1 MIHRIILIALG
12 LFFMVSL
19 TAAADLSPSTM
30 TSSNTGWL
38 VANGNDQSTITV
50 HVMKGSP
57 ASDVSGAHV
66 AFSLAADSQDL
77 GTLSAPSGTT
87 ASDGIAQTIFRT
99 TTKSGMATINA
110 IITYNDGTTTTLPLP
125 LSSIQKI
132 DHDIPWSADPGYQD
146 NVPVGSITHLDITL
160 RDANNNPVDNKNP
173 AEIHTVHLSM
183 SGDGGSGFVQGTN
196 YVQDIRVPTD
206 TKGNVSVDLRVSTLA
221 GINSIQVYPVGSYL
235 GDLITINGV
244 SDSNPCY
251 LTQVHP
257 SPSSYPA
264 DGKDPDHKFTFYWTV
279 LDKYGNPIENA
290 DLYITSSKPGEEVHL
305 ITSTDGMA
313 STPYGPKDIAG
324 IYTITAKPVIPGTTT
339 ARNATLL
346 CTDTGTSGFCSQTVE
361 YKAMNPV
368 DMILTASPQTMESMD
383 VAGAKTVGVNARVV
397 DDAGNAV
404 KGQMVTFTKSGDTYT
419 GFTQTAQ
426 SLLTPTAATTGDT
439 GYATVQFTPGTFA
452 TKGQAGY
459 NEAAT
464 GSCVVTARWTNPTT
478 GVIKSRDITFVWKN
492 YPFLSVDS
500 AVDNPDPKVGDIINV
515 KVWVRGTG
523 AALEPKPIDVVLVID
538 RSGSMLQ
545 NYPGRTDDAMVEAKA
560 ASLTFSTKLTS
571 GKDRIGIVSFGDND
585 KKSGWAK
592 LAPTLIQSTWSWSHV
607 YEATVG
613 SSEGQYNDGWYWV
626 ADDSAKECG
635 KGCYGYFGP
644 YDPTSAHQLYLNAH
658 YNNGNPKNYGTGV
671 YAYNDLTL
679 DYHTQTDVNAAL
691 NGIVPA
697 GGTPMREGLST
708 AVNMFPAYSAERPIR
723 AIILLTDGQF
733 STGHDPESSP
743 SVITAAKN
751 SNIKIFTIG
760 LGKSVNVDDL
770 KSYATETGGNWY
782 PASDPSQLTNIYSDI
797 AGKLN
802 EQAGGQTQ
810 MFTDFSV
817 ITVDGNTVTGSQN
830 VGKYIQYVPDLNLA
844 DGESSSTYVSK
855 TSTQTPI
862 DYTKNDY
869 YTKVRDDTGNFTT
882 PTLLPGL
889 TPGKLQFDVGKIIL
903 NDVWMTNIKFKMLQG
918 GQIGIFGTSSPVT
931 FIDAVTGK
939 SQTVTIPART
949 WTIHTSKVD
958 NPFAPP
964 ATLTVTGVKVEG
976 STTDPNLWTVTW
988 NTDYDASSVVHEKL
1002 LYCSETGTDPVSC
1015 DTVHTAWR
1023 VYDTWPDSIY
1033 GTGVMKTTQGT
1044 LVVDTSTWKSGQTYK
1059 LTIWAETDDGKE
1071 NSGAAS
1077 HAKDN
1082 GAKKAYIKLE

>member
-12 LFFMVSL
+12 LFFMVSI

-50 HVMKGSP
+50 HVMQGSP
-57 ASDVSGAHV
+57 ASDISGANV

-87 ASDGIAQTIFRT
+87 GSDGIAQTIFRT
-99 TTKSGMATINA
+99 TTKSGTATINV
-110 IITYNDGTTTTLPLP
+110 IITYNDGTTTALP
-125 LSSIQKI
+125 LSCTQKI

-160 RDANNNPVDNKNP
+160 RDANNNPVDNKNT
-173 AEIHTVHLSM
+173 AEIHTVHLYM

-196 YVQDIRVPTD
+196 YVQDIQVPTD
-206 TKGNVSVDLRVSTLA
+206 SKGNVSVDLRVSTLA

-290 DLYITSSKPGEEVHL
+290 DLYVTSSKAGEEVHL
-305 ITSTDGMA
+305 ITSTDGMV

-324 IYTITAKPVIPGTTT
+324 VYTITARPVITGTTT
-339 ARNATLL
+339 ARNATIL
-346 CTDTGTSGFCSQTVE
+346 CMDTGTSGFCSQTVE
-361 YKAMNPV
+361 YTPMIPV

-383 VAGAKTVGVNARVV
+383 VTGAKAVDVKARVV
-397 DDAGNAV
+397 DASGNAV
-404 KGQMVTFTKSGDTYT
+404 KGETVTFTKSADTYT
-419 GFTQTAQ
+419 GFTETAQ
-426 SLLTPTAATTGDT
+426 SLLTPPTSVTTTAET
-439 GYATVQFTPGTFA
+439 GYAIVQFVPGTFA
-452 TKGQAGY
+452 KKGETGY

-464 GSCVVTARWTNPTT
+464 GSCIVTARWTNPTT
-478 GVIKSRDITFVWKN
+478 GEIKSREITFVWKN

-523 AALEPKPIDVVLVID
+523 AALQPKPIDVVLVMD
-538 RSGSMLQ
+538 RSGSMLN
-545 NYPGRTDDAMVEAKA
+545 NYPGRPDDAMVEAKA
-560 ASLTFSTKLTS
+560 AALTFSTKLTQD
-571 GKDRIGIVSFGDND
+571 KDHIGILSFGDND
-585 KKSGWAK
+585 ATSGWAK
-592 LAPTLIQSTWSWSHV
+592 LAPIKSGSWSWTNV
-607 YEATVG
+607 Y
-613 SSEGQYNDGWYWV
+613 SGWSWV
-626 ADDSAKECG
+626 AGDSSTECG
-635 KGCYGYFGP
+635 SGCPNGYSL
-644 YDPTSAHQLYLNAH
+644 TSTHNQYLIAH
-658 YNNGNPKNYGTGV
+658 YNNGNPMNYGDNV
-671 YAYNDLTL
+671 YTHQDLSL
-679 DYHTQTDVNAAL
+679 DSHTQTAVDTAL
-691 NGIVPA
+691 TSIVPA
-697 GGTPMREGLST
+697 GGTPMREGLT
-708 AVNMFPAYSAERPIR
+708 AAVGMFPAYSAERPIR
-723 AIILLTDGQF
+723 AIILLTDGQYT
-733 STGHDPESSP
+733 TGDPESNP
-743 SVITAAKN
+743 SVITSATNNK
-751 SNIKIFTIG
+751 IKIFTIG
-760 LGKSVNVDDL
+760 LGKNVNVDDL
-770 KSYATETGGNWY
+770 KSYATKTGGNWY
-782 PASDPSQLTNIYSDI
+782 PASDPSQLANIYSDI

-817 ITVDGNTVTGSQN
+817 ITVDGNAVTGSQN

-869 YTKVRDDTGNFTT
+869 YAKVRDDTGNFTT

-1023 VYDTWPDSIY
+1023 VYDTLPDSIY
-1033 GTGVMKTTQGT
+1033 GTGVMKTTPGT

-1071 NSGAAS
+1071 NSGAAF
-1077 HAKDN
+1077 HPKDN